1 MKHAIL
7 LAILLTTSAAQA
19 ADGANPDKVCKSWG
33 DLAAKIMQLRQM
45 ETPMSR
51 VIEIAADGEKD
62 SISRQIVTQA
72 YEQPAYSTK
81 THQSRAVDSFR
92 NRIELACFKSDK

>member
-1 MKHAIL
+1 MKRIFLIAAIL
-7 LAILLTTSAAQA
+7 FSTSAAQA
-19 ADGANPDKVCKSWG
+19 ENADKVCKRWG
-33 DLAAKIMQLRQM
+33 DLAAKIMQLRQL

-51 VIEIAADGEKD
+51 VIEIAVDDEKD

-81 THQSRAVDSFR
+81 MHQVRAVDSFR
-92 NRIELACFKSDK
+92 NRIELACFKSAK

>member
-1 MKHAIL
+1 MKHAFLIA
-7 LAILLTTSAAQA
+7 AILLSTSAAQA
-19 ADGANPDKVCKSWG
+19 ENADKVCKSWG

-81 THQSRAVDSFR
+81 THQARAVDSFR
-92 NRIELACFKSDK
+92 NRIELACFKSAK